1 MVYNSVMVIWQL
13 SVGTRDESV
22 TSGILHCQKE
32 YPLTS
37 ATWLNCELQ
46 CTTHWVGVFFK
57 VMRRP
62 VVGFNWSQAQV
73 HFLFRTGI
81 QFISFLR
88 QKLNYL
94 KRYLF
99 KDSMRASVLALAES
113 VNKRKEERKLTIIFT
128 LSCQSPWSS
137 QRKLGVASVSFLWR
151 TLIKPSSVP

>member
-1 MVYNSVMVIWQL
+1 MVDNCVMVIWQL

-32 YPLTS
+32 YPLTT
-37 ATWLNCELQ
+37 ATWLNSALQ

-57 VMRRP
+57 VICRP
-62 VVGFNWSQAQV
+62 VVGFNW
-73 HFLFRTGI
+73 L
-81 QFISFLR
+81 ISFLR

-137 QRKLGVASVSFLWR
+137 QRKLGVASVSFLCR